1 MGMMAER
8 SVEDIVKA
16 AERLLRDL
24 DYNVTCLVD
33 YEAGVWKL
41 AFRAEKE
48 VGNEKIE
55 FSFDNE
61 RQDLTELLSLF
72 RWWYKCVWGFDLNEV
87 LEDGLAM
94 GEDDDDG

>member
-1 MGMMAER
+1 MSMVAER
-8 SVEDIVKA
+8 PLEDIVKA

-33 YEAGVWKL
+33 YETGTWKM

-61 RQDLTELLSLF
+61 RQDLADLLSLF
-72 RWWYKCVWGFDLNEV
+72 RWWYECVWGFDLNEV
-87 LEDGLAM
+87 LEDVLAM
-94 GEDDDDG
+94 EGDKDG

>member
-1 MGMMAER
+1 MTMVAER
-8 SVEDIVKA
+8 PLEDVVKV

-24 DYNVTCLVD
+24 DYSVTCLVD

-61 RQDLTELLSLF
+61 RQDLADLLSLF
-72 RWWYKCVWGFDLNEV
+72 RWWYMCVWGFDLDKVVDEV
-87 LEDGLAM
+87 LAMEDDEDG
-94 GEDDDDG
+94 

>member
-1 MGMMAER
+1 MVAEPL
-8 SVEDIVKA
+8 ENIVKA

-33 YEAGVWKL
+33 YEDGKWKL

-61 RQDLTELLSLF
+61 RQDLTDLLSLF
-72 RWWYKCVWGFDLNEV
+72 RWWYNCVWGFDLNEI
-87 LEDGLAM
+87 LEDVLAM
-94 GEDDDDG
+94 EGDENG

>member
-1 MGMMAER
+1 MAER
-8 SVEDIVKA
+8 PLEDVVKA

-24 DYNVTCLVD
+24 DYSVTCLVD
-33 YEAGVWKL
+33 YEDGKWKL

-61 RQDLTELLSLF
+61 RQDLAEILSLF
-72 RWWYKCVWGFDLNEV
+72 SWWYKCVWGFDLDEAVEDV
-87 LEDGLAM
+87 LAV
-94 GEDDDDG
+94 EDDEYG